1 MRKSSSESLKR
12 LTLTQ
17 KQLFHINTVNDFL
30 LDSMW
35 LLFYVRFLLICYAS
49 VIRMKTATCLLA
61 CLYQSKV
68 IDLTGFMGGF
78 HRSILIY

>member
-49 VIRMKTATCLLA
+49 VIRMKQQLVCLPA
-61 CLYQSKV
+61 YISQK
-68 IDLTGFMGGF
+68 
-78 HRSILIY
+78 